1 MIELHGHKFTPP
13 CPLSGSLKGCHPTR
27 VVFGSV
33 IFEEL
38 SSVSLESKTTSSP
51 SISGVRVFTNFQGL
65 RYVPFTGVSN
75 VTLNGA

>member
-1 MIELHGHKFTPP
+1 MGTSLRLLVPYQVRSKDVIPQVK
-13 CPLSGSLKGCHPTR
+13 GSL
-27 VVFGSV
+27 GSV